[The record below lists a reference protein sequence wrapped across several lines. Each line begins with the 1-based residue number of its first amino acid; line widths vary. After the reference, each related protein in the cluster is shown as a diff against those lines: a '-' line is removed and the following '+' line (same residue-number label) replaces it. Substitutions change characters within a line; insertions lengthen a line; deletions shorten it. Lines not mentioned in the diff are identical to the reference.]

1 MEARLFSVALVA
13 AALLACGANYRS
25 QNFIVHSSSSDQIAQ
40 EICTAAETYRR
51 DLAIEWLGQELSP
64 WRDPCPIN
72 LSRVR
77 PQEPAS
83 GKTSF
88 YFRSGEPYGWD
99 MEVNGTRE
107 RVLDSVLPHE
117 ITHAIFATHFGR
129 PLPRWADEGG
139 STTVEHDSEKAKQ
152 DHNLIRFLKG
162 GKGIAFN
169 QMFAMTEYPRE
180 MLPLYSQGY
189 SLTRF
194 LIQSGGEQGKRKFVS
209 YVGDGMRQ
217 NNWTRATT
225 DHYGYKSLSDL
236 QIAWLEWVKQGSP
249 KMEPGR
255 ESVPLP
261 GKRLNEGLAF
271 NQPAPRDVDPSY
283 PTQPA
288 NRTRGI
294 EDMSPAHNYQI
305 PPRPSTFGGEPMQK
319 SQSTIAHRSL
329 AANSSWNGPVRRGN
343 WKNQL
348 PSMQPTNGVRRWR
361 PAKPCCGRME
371 LGRDGASP
379 NNAATATGNHR
390 EGAGSSRTPD
400 PLSEIAKFLA
410 FRTGHRYISLEAPRG
425 PFWARRARMRADGKS
440 S

>member
-25 QNFIVHSSSSDQIAQ
+25 QNFIVHSSSSDQIAH
-40 EICTAAETYRR
+40 EICVAAETYRR
-51 DLAIEWLGQELSP
+51 DLAIEWLGQELPP
-64 WRDPCPIN
+64 WGEPCPIN

-88 YFRSGEPYGWD
+88 YFRAGEPYGWD

-139 STTVEHDSEKAKQ
+139 STTVEHASEKAKQ

-194 LIQSGGEQGKRKFVS
+194 LIQSGGEQGKRKFVNF
-209 YVGDGMRQ
+209 VGDGMRQ
-217 NNWTRATT
+217 NNWTRATNA
-225 DHYGYKSLSDL
+225 HYGYKSLSEL

-249 KMEPGR
+249 TL
-255 ESVPLP
+255 LP
-261 GKRLNEGLAF
+261 AENTPSPSAAEGLAQNAPRPREEDSF
-271 NQPAPRDVDPSY
+271 PEQPAGG
-283 PTQPA
+283 
-288 NRTRGI
+288 TRGI
-294 EDMSPAHNYQI
+294 EDLSAAQNYQI
-305 PPRPSTFGGEPMQK
+305 PPRPSTFADPPQRQHFEQQANAQNVARPSTTGWYARQKERPLGESGSANVGNSAAPASETDLSPVSAFPARPATKPAQN
-319 SQSTIAHRSL
+319 SQDNRPPLPGRKLLMEWSRSPRTLEEPSPTYVADERGATIA
-329 AANSSWNGPVRRGN
+329 
-343 WKNQL
+343 
-348 PSMQPTNGVRRWR
+348 
-361 PAKPCCGRME
+361 
-371 LGRDGASP
+371 ASDSVY
-379 NNAATATGNHR
+379 R
-390 EGAGSSRTPD
+390 
-400 PLSEIAKFLA
+400 
-410 FRTGHRYISLEAPRG
+410 
-425 PFWARRARMRADGKS
+425 
-440 S
+440 

>member
-1 MEARLFSVALVA
+1 MEARLFFSAALMA
-13 AALLACGANYRS
+13 AALLSCGANYRS

-51 DLAIEWLGQELSP
+51 DLAIEWLGRELPP
-64 WRDPCPIN
+64 WGDPCPIN

-194 LIQSGGEQGKRKFVS
+194 LIQSGGEQGKRKFVN

-217 NNWTRATT
+217 NNWTRATS

-249 KMEPGR
+249 AI
-255 ESVPLP
+255 ESSRQPAPLP
-261 GKRLNEGLAF
+261 GKRLNEGLAL
-271 NQPAPRDVDPSY
+271 NEPAPRDVDPSY

-288 NRTRGI
+288 NGTRGI

-305 PPRPSTFGGEPMQK
+305 PPRPSTFGGEPRQK
-319 SQSTIAHRSL
+319 SQSQAGEQNVARPSTTGWYGRQKDRPRNE
-329 AANSSWNGPVRRGN
+329 AATSNSANG
-343 WKNQL
+343 
-348 PSMQPTNGVRRWR
+348 
-361 PAKPCCGRME
+361 A
-371 LGRDGASP
+371 ASP
-379 NNAATATGNHR
+379 SETDLQPVSSFPPREAAEQPRNFKDNRPPLPGR
-390 EGAGSSRTPD
+390 KLLMEWSRTPRNLEEPASIYAAD
-400 PLSEIAKFLA
+400 ERNTSVAASETLL
-410 FRTGHRYISLEAPRG
+410 R
-425 PFWARRARMRADGKS
+425 
-440 S
+440 

>member
-1 MEARLFSVALVA
+1 MEARLFSLAVVT

-51 DLAIEWLGQELSP
+51 DLAIEWLGQELPP
-64 WRDPCPIN
+64 WREPCPIN

-83 GKTSF
+83 GRTSF

-117 ITHAIFATHFGR
+117 ITHTIFATHFGA

-139 STTVEHDSEKAKQ
+139 STTVEHASEKAKQ

-169 QMFAMTEYPRE
+169 QMFAMKEYPRE

-209 YVGDGMRQ
+209 YVGDGMRR
-217 NNWTRATT
+217 NNWTRATS
-225 DHYGYKSLSDL
+225 DHYGYKSLSEL

-249 KMEPGR
+249 NL
-255 ESVPLP
+255 LP
-261 GKRLNEGLAF
+261 AQDHAAPSAAEGLVNDAPRPRDEEQF
-271 NQPAPRDVDPSY
+271 PVQPAGG
-283 PTQPA
+283 
-288 NRTRGI
+288 TRGI
-294 EDMSPAHNYQI
+294 EDMSAAQNYQV
-305 PPRPSTFGGEPMQK
+305 PPRPSTFAGPSREEASSQEGEQNVARPSTTGWYARQK
-319 SQSTIAHRSL
+319 DRPLSQSTVESESRVEAAASETDL
-329 AANSSWNGPVRRGN
+329 APVSAYPARPTTQPPQNPQDNRPP
-343 WKNQL
+343 L
-348 PSMQPTNGVRRWR
+348 P
-361 PAKPCCGRME
+361 GRKLLME
-371 LGRDGASP
+371 W
-379 NNAATATGNHR
+379 
-390 EGAGSSRTPD
+390 SRTPKTLGEQSPAYVAD
-400 PLSEIAKFLA
+400 EREATFAASETKL
-410 FRTGHRYISLEAPRG
+410 R
-425 PFWARRARMRADGKS
+425 
-440 S
+440 

>member
-1 MEARLFSVALVA
+1 MEARLFFSAAFVA

-51 DLAIEWLGQELSP
+51 DLAIEWLGRELPP
-64 WRDPCPIN
+64 WGDPCPIN

-88 YFRSGEPYGWD
+88 YFRAGEPYGWD

-194 LIQSGGEQGKRKFVS
+194 LIQSGGEQGKRKFVN

-217 NNWTRATT
+217 NNWTRATS
-225 DHYGYKSLSDL
+225 DHYGYRSLSDL

-249 KMEPGR
+249 VMAPAREPA
-255 ESVPLP
+255 PLP
-261 GKRLNEGLAF
+261 GKRLSEGLASSE
-271 NQPAPRDVDPSY
+271 PAPRDLDHSY

-288 NRTRGI
+288 NGTRGI
-294 EDMSPAHNYQI
+294 EDMGPAHNYQV
-305 PPRPSTFGGEPMQK
+305 PLRPSTFSDEPMQK
-319 SQSTIAHRSL
+319 SQPRAGEQNLARPSTTGWYARQKDRLRNESATSIPAS
-329 AANSSWNGPVRRGN
+329 AAAPSSETDLQPVSSFPPQEAVEQPRNPKDNRPP
-343 WKNQL
+343 L
-348 PSMQPTNGVRRWR
+348 P
-361 PAKPCCGRME
+361 GRKLLME
-371 LGRDGASP
+371 W
-379 NNAATATGNHR
+379 
-390 EGAGSSRTPD
+390 SRTPRNLEEPASINTAD
-400 PLSEIAKFLA
+400 ERNTSVAASETL
-410 FRTGHRYISLEAPRG
+410 
-425 PFWARRARMRADGKS
+425 MR
-440 S
+440 